1 MTLLISAALILV
13 TFSLLPIATRSR
25 LLESASPGALAA
37 ADLLGLGA
45 WALLPTAATGCL
57 VVVISA
63 AAAGGHAHY
72 AGVCWLGLNS
82 RDWTVLGGALATLL
96 LAPLLLPMIVE
107 YRRLR
112 AGRLRSVALFCA
124 ERVMTESGQQVL
136 VFPTDVK
143 VAFSVGFLA
152 PQAVVSRGALVG
164 LSSEQA
170 RAVLEHEAAHTRLGH
185 ARLLV
190 LAAAVEGAYG
200 RLPPV
205 RWLTSGLR
213 RELEAVADRQALRFV
228 GRGAVLRALLAMGE
242 SHSAHGVESAASDPE
257 HIRYR
262 IRRLTSGP
270 GRHLP
275 ATVGTATL
283 VAALAALLASS
294 LCTFLA
300 GHPTPVGL
308 VLCLAA
314 ISLPAT
320 WTACRSAGGLKPRP
334 RSPT

>member
-1 MTLLISAALILV
+1 MTLLIAAALILV
-13 TFSLLPIATRSR
+13 TFSLLPMATRSR
-25 LLESASPGALAA
+25 LLETASPGVLAA
-37 ADLLGLGA
+37 ADLLGLFA

-82 RDWTVLGGALATLL
+82 RDWTVLGGVLASLL
-96 LAPLLLPMIVE
+96 LAPLLIPMIVE

-112 AGRLRSVALFCA
+112 AGHLRSLARFCA
-124 ERVMTESGQQVL
+124 KQVMTESGQQVL

-164 LSSEQA
+164 LSPEQA
-170 RAVLEHEAAHTRLGH
+170 QAVLEHEAAHTRLGH
-185 ARLLV
+185 ARFLV

-205 RWLTSGLR
+205 RWLTSGFR

-228 GRGAVLRALLAMGE
+228 GRGALLRALLAMGE
-242 SHSAHGVESAASDPE
+242 SRSAPAMGSAVSDPE

-262 IRRLTSGP
+262 IRRLTSDP
-270 GRHLP
+270 GWHLP

-294 LCTFLA
+294 LCIFIA
-300 GHPTPVGL
+300 GQPTPVGL

-314 ISLPAT
+314 IGLPAT
-320 WTACRSAGGLKPRP
+320 WTGWRSTGGLKHRP
-334 RSPT
+334 QTLS